1 MNLRRGDERSCARA
15 AYDHT
20 LALQSGERLAGGHE
34 ANSVNPRQFP
44 FRVDNVTG
52 LQLTRLESCDDRAL
66 NPLVRGHSVLMSLLH
81 ENSLRECTI
90 LQSALALQT
99 QNGVRSA
106 LRTRIPEGVD
116 CGSMPAPR
124 RQSGRPARSDLS

>member
-1 MNLRRGDERSCARA
+1 MNLRRGYERSRARA
-15 AYDHT
+15 AYDHA

-52 LQLTRLESCDDRAL
+52 FQLTRFEACDDRAL
-66 NPLVRGHSVLMSLLH
+66 NPLVRGHSVLLGLLH

-99 QNGVRSA
+99 QNCVGGADASPYHDGVAFS
-106 LRTRIPEGVD
+106 
-116 CGSMPAPR
+116 SQPAPG
-124 RQSGRPARSDLS
+124 RQIGAPR